1 MILALLIFNIAFWLY
16 YRDPRSAGEPGHD
29 GRRKRKRST
38 ASEGERERERARAR
52 GREQGRSGGRACLL
66 RASGVWM
73 RAQLDREAYKTD
85 GDLKLLSNE
94 RLWVVF

>member
-16 YRDPRSAGEPGHD
+16 SGPTLSRGAGP
-29 GRRKRKRST
+29 RRKKETKAQHSKR
-38 ASEGERERERARAR
+38 GRERERERARAR
-52 GREQGRSGGRACLL
+52 GREQGRSRERACLL

>member
-1 MILALLIFNIAFWLY
+1 MILALLIFNISFWLY
-16 YRDPRSAGEPGHD
+16 SGPTHSRRAGP
-29 GRRKRKRST
+29 RRKKETKAQHSKR
-38 ASEGERERERARAR
+38 GRERESARERTRAGAV
-52 GREQGRSGGRACLL
+52 GRACLL

-73 RAQLDREAYKTD
+73 RAQFDREAYKTD

>member
-16 YRDPRSAGEPGHD
+16 SGPTLSRRAGP
-29 GRRKRKRST
+29 RRKKETKAQHSKR
-38 ASEGERERERARAR
+38 GRERESARAR

-85 GDLKLLSNE
+85 GDIKLLSNE